1 MAMKTVLSLS
11 VAMVCA
17 GALCFAEQVPA
28 LPNFNEV
35 TPVNDGYFSTPEES
49 DFWVTSL
56 APGDVDGDGDLDLAV
71 LGYSVVYNVSA
82 EEALLVLRNDGL
94 GQDGRWQFSSQ
105 PLPLG
110 ELYSGGS
117 DLAWGDYDGDGDHDL
132 LVGSEGLTQL
142 YRNDAGLLIDSG
154 LPFPGYVEDSS
165 YSGAYDLRSITW
177 ADADN
182 DGDLDVFL
190 PTTEGDAFPAFD
202 SVLMRNDGSNGLGG
216 WLFTEVRTGF
226 DVGVSVQ
233 TRWIDDDND
242 GDLDLMVANVDPYYE
257 TAYVRRYRND
267 LDGFVGSELLPVEIQ
282 HGLADW
288 GDINADGMTDILVA
302 GNVRDPDGN
311 YSTVI
316 RTHTAQLG
324 GGYAQATVP
333 APPVPWLDIHAA
345 SWADFDSDGDVD
357 LLATGSYVGDS
368 EIVGRSLIYAND
380 GGGAMTALDIELPA
394 PQSSIGSGG
403 AFTWFDLDGDG
414 DLDYLVAGGYPVPNG
429 NGLIETK
436 IQLFRND
443 TATTN
448 AAPSAVLSPLALV
461 DADSVLMS
469 WQMAEDD
476 HTAAIALTYDLE
488 LRRADGT
495 PLTSARLPQPG
506 ELGTQ
511 RAWRVLDLP
520 VGSYDWRVI
529 AVDSAWHAGQ
539 AVGGRFTIAAPGQL
553 FADGFE

>member
-1 MAMKTVLSLS
+1 MKTFLPAYIALVCSVLC
-11 VAMVCA
+11 VVEPV
-17 GALCFAEQVPA
+17 GAVPV
-28 LPNFNEV
+28 FNEV
-35 TPVNDGYFSTPEES
+35 TPLDDGYFSTPAES

-71 LGYSVVYNVSA
+71 LGYGVVYNVSA
-82 EEALLVLRNDGL
+82 EEALLVLRNDGV
-94 GQDGRWQFSSQ
+94 GPDGRWQFSPQ
-105 PLPLG
+105 PMPMG

-142 YRNDAGLLIDSG
+142 YRNDGGVMVDTA

-165 YSGAYDLRSITW
+165 YTGAYDLRSITW

-190 PTTEGDAFPAFD
+190 PTTVGDTFPAYD

-216 WLFTEVRTGF
+216 WVFTEVRTGF
-226 DVGVSVQ
+226 DVGVNVQ

-242 GDLDLMVANVDPYYE
+242 GDLDLMVANVDPYFD
-257 TAYVRRYRND
+257 TAYVRRYRNEP
-267 LDGFVGSELLPVEIQ
+267 DGFVGSELLPVAIQ
-282 HGLADW
+282 YGLADW
-288 GDINADGMTDILVA
+288 GDINADGRTDILVA
-302 GNVRDPDGN
+302 GNLLDTDGN
-311 YSTVI
+311 YRTVI
-316 RTHTAQLG
+316 RTHTAQPG
-324 GGYAQATVP
+324 GGYTETTLP
-333 APPVPWLDIHAA
+333 APAVPWLDIHAA

-380 GGGAMTALDIELPA
+380 GGGALTALDIELPA

-448 AAPSAVLSPLALV
+448 AAPSAVPSPSALV
-461 DADSVLMS
+461 DADSVLVS

-488 LRRADGT
+488 LWRTDGT
-495 PLTSARLPQPG
+495 QVAGARLPQPG

-511 RAWRVLDLP
+511 RQWRVQDLP
-520 VGSYDWRVI
+520 AGAYQWRVS
-529 AVDSAWHAGQ
+529 AVDSAWHAGPST
-539 AVGGRFTIAAPGQL
+539 GGQFTIAAAGQL